1 MNVEAINLPVP
12 VRHRRR
18 FWRHFAEMVVVMLLS
33 MAILGAA
40 VSAAFALAGH
50 ANLLHF
56 AALRGLLMTAYM
68 VIGMALWMRH
78 RRHGWARITEM
89 SAAMVA
95 PYVVLVGP
103 FLGGVIGKGAF
114 LAAMHVLMLPSMYVA
129 MVLRRDEYERDHR
142 DHGHEHDQGHEEE
155 GHGNDER
162 SGRRV
167 PVTSQDR
174 GDGCLEGPEDP
185 RIELRVPAAP

>member
-1 MNVEAINLPVP
+1 MNVQAVDLPAP
-12 VRHRRR
+12 LRYRWR
-18 FWRHFAEMVVVMLLS
+18 FWRHFAEMVAVMVLS
-33 MAILGAA
+33 MAVLGAA
-40 VSAAFALAGH
+40 MSAVFAFAGH

-78 RRHGWARITEM
+78 RRHGWARIAEM
-89 SAAMVA
+89 SAAMAA

-129 MVLRRDEYERDHR
+129 MAIRRDEYEQDHR
-142 DHGHEHDQGHEEE
+142 DHAHEHDQGHHEE
-155 GHGNDER
+155 GTSWER
-162 SGRRV
+162 
-167 PVTSQDR
+167 
-174 GDGCLEGPEDP
+174 
-185 RIELRVPAAP
+185 

>member
-40 VSAAFALAGH
+40 VSAGFALAGH

-68 VIGMALWMRH
+68 VIGMALDATPASRLGAD
-78 RRHGWARITEM
+78 HGDE
-89 SAAMVA
+89 
-95 PYVVLVGP
+95 
-103 FLGGVIGKGAF
+103 
-114 LAAMHVLMLPSMYVA
+114 
-129 MVLRRDEYERDHR
+129 RRDGGSVRGAGWPVPGWGDR
-142 DHGHEHDQGHEEE
+142 E
-155 GHGNDER
+155 G
-162 SGRRV
+162 RV
-167 PVTSQDR
+167 PR
-174 GDGCLEGPEDP
+174 GDARAD
-185 RIELRVPAAP
+185 AAEHVRRDGASP

>member
-1 MNVEAINLPVP
+1 MNVQAVDLPAL
-12 VRHRRR
+12 VRPKRM
-18 FWRHFAEMVVVMLLS
+18 FWRHFVEMVVVMLLS
-33 MAILGAA
+33 MAVLGAA
-40 VSAAFALAGH
+40 VSAVFALAGH

-78 RRHGWARITEM
+78 RRHGWARIAEM
-89 SAAMVA
+89 SAAMAA

-129 MVLRRDEYERDHR
+129 MALRRHEYEREHR
-142 DHGHEHDQGHEEE
+142 GHAHDDERAEHEE
-155 GHGNDER
+155 G
-162 SGRRV
+162 S
-167 PVTSQDR
+167 S
-174 GDGCLEGPEDP
+174 
-185 RIELRVPAAP
+185 